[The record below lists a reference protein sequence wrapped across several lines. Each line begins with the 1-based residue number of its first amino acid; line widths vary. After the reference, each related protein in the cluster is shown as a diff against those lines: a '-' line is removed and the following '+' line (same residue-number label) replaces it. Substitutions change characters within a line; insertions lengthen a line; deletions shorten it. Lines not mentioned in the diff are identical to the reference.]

1 MTNDAPAV
9 TRDRRFRPGRAL
21 LNLVA
26 AILVVY
32 AAVAIWL
39 MTQETRLVFK
49 AGGTLGS
56 TRPSPPVMQV
66 DIQRTDGLRQFG
78 WEMRRAVDG
87 AAAPW
92 VLFLH
97 GNAGSIA
104 SRGNIARYEQLRSL
118 GLNVMAPEY
127 RGFGGLDGVPSETAL
142 YADARAGYE
151 HLRQKL
157 GVPPERIAIY
167 GWSLGGAVAV
177 DLAAQ
182 VPEAAVILEGAPA
195 SLVAIGQSQ
204 YPLFPIRLLMRNP
217 FHAVDKVD
225 RIKAPML
232 FLHSPDDRVIPIGE
246 GRRLFDAARAFKKF
260 VEVRGGHVN
269 AAEVDQDTFLAS
281 IGALLNEARLVLSPP
296 VTAEPARQGQSP

>member
-1 MTNDAPAV
+1 MPTDASAITP
-9 TRDRRFRPGRAL
+9 RRFRLARAF
-21 LNLVA
+21 LNLAA

-32 AAVAIWL
+32 AGVAVWL
-39 MTQETRLVFK
+39 MTQETRLVFR
-49 AGGTLGS
+49 AGSTLGS
-56 TRPSPPVMQV
+56 ARPSPPMTQV
-66 DIQRTDGLRQFG
+66 DIQRADGLRQFG
-78 WEMRRAVDG
+78 WEMRRASDG

-97 GNAGSIA
+97 GNAGSVG
-104 SRGNIARYEQLRSL
+104 SRVNIARYEQLRSL

-127 RGFGGLDGVPSETAL
+127 RGFGGLDGMPSEPAI

-151 HLRQKL
+151 HVRQKL

-167 GWSLGGAVAV
+167 GWSLGAAVAV
-177 DLAAQ
+177 ELAAQ

-204 YPLFPIRLLMRNP
+204 YPFFPIRLLMRNP
-217 FHAVDKVD
+217 FHAVDRVG

-232 FLHSPDDRVIPIGE
+232 FLHSPDDRVIPIAE
-246 GRRLFDAARAFKKF
+246 GRRLFDAARTTKKF

-269 AAEVDQDTFLAS
+269 AAEVDADTFLAS
-281 IGALLNEARLVLSPP
+281 IGALLNETRLVPSPP
-296 VTAEPARQGQSP
+296 PAAELVR

>member
-1 MTNDAPAV
+1 MTTDAPAISS
-9 TRDRRFRPGRAL
+9 RRFRAARAIF
-21 LNLVA
+21 NLAA

-32 AAVAIWL
+32 VAAAVWL
-39 MTQETRLVFK
+39 MTQETRLVFR
-49 AGGTLGS
+49 AGSTLGS
-56 TRPSPPVMQV
+56 ARPAPPVTQV
-66 DIQRTDGLRQFG
+66 DIQRADGLRQFG
-78 WEMRRAVDG
+78 WEMRRAEALAEAG
-87 AAAPW
+87 PW

-97 GNAGSIA
+97 GNAGSIG
-104 SRGNIARYEQLRSL
+104 SRVNIARYEQLRSL

-127 RGFGGLDGVPSETAL
+127 RGFGGLDGVPSEPAV
-142 YADARAGYE
+142 YADAHAGYE

-167 GWSLGGAVAV
+167 GWSLGAAVAV

-195 SLVAIGQSQ
+195 SLVAVGQSQ
-204 YPLFPIRLLMRNP
+204 YPFFPIRLLMRNP
-217 FHAVDKVD
+217 FHAVDKVA

-246 GRRLFDAARAFKKF
+246 GRRLFDAARTTKKF

-269 AAEVDQDTFLAS
+269 AAEVDADTFLAS
-281 IGALLNEARLVLSPP
+281 IGALLNDARLVLSPP
-296 VTAEPARQGQSP
+296 PAAELVRSR